1 MLEIVGPQAPSPAAS
16 AKGRARRLSRMRV
29 RRVARS
35 SRKSKTAAFG
45 GSVRQLRQ
53 LAESPD
59 SRDPVRPYVDFGL
72 AKPRLEQGPV
82 DTEELAALR
91 AFGDIHHE
99 EMVPLFGASPPAATH
114 RKPRV
119 AAADGIQFKDDGVES
134 LRVEGVPLVVVG
146 RDSDLVSA
154 SVPPMSAPAGRPLT
168 TSGSPRLLQTER
180 VPCGVPPTAGATSRR
195 TRVPRRHRRRYRRL
209 PGEGQGRSG
218 AGR

>member
-35 SRKSKTAAFG
+35 SRKSKTAAIG

-53 LAESPD
+53 LAES
-59 SRDPVRPYVDFGL
+59 
-72 AKPRLEQGPV
+72 RLEQGPV

-119 AAADGIQFKDDGVES
+119 AA
-134 LRVEGVPLVVVG
+134 
-146 RDSDLVSA
+146 
-154 SVPPMSAPAGRPLT
+154 
-168 TSGSPRLLQTER
+168 
-180 VPCGVPPTAGATSRR
+180 
-195 TRVPRRHRRRYRRL
+195 
-209 PGEGQGRSG
+209 
-218 AGR
+218 